1 MIFLQLL
8 FEFFKTG
15 LFAIGGGL
23 ATVPFLYEMSD
34 RLGWFTKEFLSDM
47 IAISESTPGPIGVN
61 VATYA
66 GYAVSGFFGAV
77 CSTIGLVAPSV
88 ITILIIGKMFDKF
101 KNNLYVEHALY
112 GVRPATT
119 GMIASVA
126 LGLIGSAVLN
136 DFNGQ
141 IQTVF
146 ASLDVRAAILF
157 FIFLILTNKLKMHPI
172 FYIILA
178 GILGALLKL

>member
-1 MIFLQLL
+1 
-8 FEFFKTG
+8 
-15 LFAIGGGL
+15 
-23 ATVPFLYEMSD
+23 
-34 RLGWFTKEFLSDM
+34 
-47 IAISESTPGPIGVN
+47 
-61 VATYA
+61 
-66 GYAVSGFFGAV
+66 
-77 CSTIGLVAPSV
+77 
-88 ITILIIGKMFDKF
+88 MFDKF
-101 KNNLYVEHALY
+101 KNNPYVEHAFY
-112 GVRPATT
+112 GVRPAMT

-146 ASLDVRAAILF
+146 ASLDVRAVILF
-157 FIFLILTNKLKMHPI
+157 FIFLILTNKLKLHPI

>member
-66 GYAVSGFFGAV
+66 GYAVSGFLGAV

-157 FIFLILTNKLKMHPI
+157 FIFLILTNKLKLHTI